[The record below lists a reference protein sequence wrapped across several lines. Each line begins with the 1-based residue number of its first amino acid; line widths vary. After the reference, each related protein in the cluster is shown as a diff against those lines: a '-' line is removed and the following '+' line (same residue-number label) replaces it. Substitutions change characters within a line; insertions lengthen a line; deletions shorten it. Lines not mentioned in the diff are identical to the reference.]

1 MKEYIS
7 IDGKKLDSSIPLRA
21 LFYGEGVFETF
32 RYKNGMPVL
41 LVKHL
46 DRMDRGTKLLNIPHK
61 DRDLIIEMLKN
72 SISESKIDD
81 AYVKI
86 CLLSEGMSSFSSTPD
101 SSQLLVIIREYENP
115 GRSVNVKVN
124 SFRKISISPLRSV
137 KSTNY
142 LENVLARREALR
154 KGFDEALF
162 LNEWGEITECSASNI
177 FWFKDGTFFTPH
189 TNCGLLEGTTRNF
202 IMDLVVELNYSTL
215 KGGYQIDDILT
226 SDFVFITNSLIGSI
240 PVSSI
245 GDISFDIEHPV
256 YLELQKSLIKG
267 LKWS

>member
-7 IDGKKLDSSIPLRA
+7 IDGNKLCSSIPLRA

-32 RYKNGMPVL
+32 RYNKGLPEL
-41 LVKHL
+41 LNKHL
-46 DRMDRGTKLLNIPHK
+46 ERMEKGARLLNIPFK
-61 DRDLIIEMLKN
+61 DSDLIVELLEN
-72 SISESKIDD
+72 AISESKVSD

-86 CLLSEGMSSFSSTPD
+86 CLLSDANSSFSSIPD
-101 SSQLLVIIREYENP
+101 KSQLLVIIREYEHP
-115 GRSVNVKVN
+115 RRSINIKVN
-124 SFRKISISPLRSV
+124 SFRKISVSPLKTV

-154 KGFDEALF
+154 AGFDEALF

-177 FWFKDGTFFTPH
+177 FWFKEGSFFTPH

-202 IMDLVVELNYSTL
+202 IMDLVAELNYSTMR
-215 KGGYQIDDILT
+215 GGYQIDDILT
-226 SDFVFITNSLIGSI
+226 SDFVFITNSIIGSV
-240 PVSSI
+240 PVSSL
-245 GDISFDIEHPV
+245 GDIAFDIEHPV
-256 YLELQKSLIKG
+256 YLEVQNLLING